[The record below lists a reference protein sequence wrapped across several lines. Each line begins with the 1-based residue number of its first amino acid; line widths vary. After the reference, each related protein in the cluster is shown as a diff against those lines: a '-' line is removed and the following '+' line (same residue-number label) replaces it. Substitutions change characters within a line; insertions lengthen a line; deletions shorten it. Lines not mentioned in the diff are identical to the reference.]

1 MKKKKQYLKKY
12 ILQEKRIKRL
22 NEMII
27 LNPKKKADYQKEI
40 TDCEALKQEIE
51 EKISKIDDDLLSE
64 VLFLKYTCDKT
75 LLEVAEIIGYSH
87 RHTERVH
94 KIALEK
100 FEP

>member
-1 MKKKKQYLKKY
+1 MKNKKQYLKKY
-12 ILQEKRIKRL
+12 IIQEKRIKRL

-27 LNPKKKADYQKEI
+27 LNPKKEADYLNEI
-40 TDCEALKQEIE
+40 NDCEILKQEIE
-51 EKISKIDDDLLSE
+51 NKISRINDDLLRE

-87 RHTERVH
+87 RHTERLH
-94 KIALEK
+94 KAALEK